1 MRYARIISKLY
12 AEPVLL
18 SMPAWSSFDAA
29 LAQIMNGGSPVLSQM
44 QAMKH
49 SSHMSEQFDRNRMA
63 AEPQGPNQKAWRGGR
78 VLEMRSVDTAIVYLS
93 GVVDKH
99 VSLMELDCYGGID
112 LDDIDD
118 ALRKCLNDPAI
129 KNIMIVFDTPGG
141 SVVGV
146 HETAMLVAELA
157 ARKNVFAFS
166 DSICASAGYYIASQ
180 CSQIF
185 TTYSASY
192 GSIGVYCALLDY
204 TKWLDEQGVTVNL
217 IKAGKFK
224 AMGAPFKK
232 LEPAESALIQE
243 RTNKIYDMFTDTV
256 QTARPQVSIDTM
268 QGQCFFGEDNIAVG
282 LADVLVRSLDQALA
296 EF

>member
-1 MRYARIISKLY
+1 M
-12 AEPVLL
+12 L
-18 SMPAWSSFDAA
+18 SMPAWNAFDGALAA
-29 LAQIMNGGSPVLSQM
+29 LMTGAQLPQLSAASSPLVRQ
-44 QAMKH
+44 
-49 SSHMSEQFDRNRMA
+49 DRIS

-78 VLEMRSVDTAIVYLS
+78 VLEMRSTDTAIVYLS

-112 LDDIDD
+112 LDDIDE

-129 KNIMIVFDTPGG
+129 KNVMLVFDTPGG

-146 HETAMLVAELA
+146 HETAMLVAQLA
-157 ARKNVFAFS
+157 DRKKVFAFS

-180 CSQIF
+180 ASQIF

-192 GSIGVYCALLDY
+192 GSIGVYCALLDQ
-204 TKWLDEQGVTVNL
+204 TQWLEDNGLKINL
-217 IKAGKFK
+217 IKAGNFK

-232 LEPAESALIQE
+232 LTAEERAIIQE
-243 RTNKIYDMFTDTV
+243 RTNKIYDMFVDTV
-256 QTARPQVSIDTM
+256 QSARSQVSIETC
-268 QGQCFFGEDNIAVG
+268 QGQCFFGDDNITAG
-282 LADVLVRSLDQALA
+282 LADVLVTSLDQALA